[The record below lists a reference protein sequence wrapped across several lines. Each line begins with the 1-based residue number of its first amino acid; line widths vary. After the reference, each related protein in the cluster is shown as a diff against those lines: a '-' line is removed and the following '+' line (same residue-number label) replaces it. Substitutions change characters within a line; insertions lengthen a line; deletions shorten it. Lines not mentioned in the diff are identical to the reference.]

1 MKLKVVELVS
11 LLLELVCFVGTSVS
25 QECGG
30 VLTEPYGDIKS
41 PGYPDSYPPNV
52 NCHWEIHAPATRKI
66 ILTFIDFLIEESVD
80 CFSGDYLAVSDP
92 EGEQKE
98 FCGQDHPWTIESIG
112 NTLSITFNSDSDDQQ
127 GFRFYLAYVTVSKCG
142 EGWQEFGEHCY
153 YFSDVEMTFDQ
164 AQVDCETR
172 NAQLTSVHSR
182 EEQLFVQER
191 AQTPTVWIGATN
203 TGDLSVN
210 PLDFEFLDGTPTDYH
225 NAWQYEVWTPLHSC
239 RGGGCGIL
247 LVPDRW
253 ANRDCSETRPVIC
266 ESTVDLGEDWH
277 CWEVEMNMYCFHV
290 SNQSF
295 TFSKALSHCEDSGA
309 AILSI
314 GGDEINHM
322 CVALIL
328 QYDERFPHPLP
339 KWTEFWIGLRLDVTE
354 EWTWLDGSPF
364 QVDRW
369 EEGYPTDDGGEC
381 VVMTTSSWDEL
392 RKSEHASYVC
402 KKSP

>member
-1 MKLKVVELVS
+1 MKLKGVVFVS

-25 QECGG
+25 QECGE

-41 PGYPDSYPPNV
+41 PGYPSSYPPNV

-80 CFSGDYLAVSDP
+80 CLSGDYLTVSDQ

-112 NTLSITFNSDSDDQQ
+112 NTLSITFNCDSDDQQ

-142 EGWQEFGEHCY
+142 EGWQEFGEHLY
-153 YFSDVEMTFDQ
+153 T
-164 AQVDCETR
+164 
-172 NAQLTSVHSR
+172 R

-191 AQTPTVWIGATN
+191 AQTPTVWVGATN

-210 PLDFEFLDGTPTDYH
+210 PLDLEFLDGTPTDYH
-225 NAWQYEVWTPLHSC
+225 NVWEYEVWSPLHSC
-239 RGGGCGIL
+239 PGGGCGIL
-247 LVPDRW
+247 LVPDR
-253 ANRDCSETRPVIC
+253 
-266 ESTVDLGEDWH
+266 
-277 CWEVEMNMYCFHV
+277 
-290 SNQSF
+290 
-295 TFSKALSHCEDSGA
+295 KALSHCEDSGG

-314 GGDEINHM
+314 GGDEVNHM
-322 CVALIL
+322 NVALIL
-328 QYDERFPHPLP
+328 EPDERFPHPLP
-339 KWTEFWIGLRLDVTE
+339 KWTEFWVGLRLDVTE
-354 EWTWLDGSPF
+354 EWTWVDGSRV

-369 EEGYPTDDGGEC
+369 EDGYPTDDGGEC

-392 RKSEHASYVC
+392 PKGEPASYVC